1 MKEAKE
7 QKGVLLLGIK
17 PIGNPYGFV
26 RRVAKGVKD
35 VFIEPI
41 QVY

>member
-7 QKGVLLLGIK
+7 QKRVMLLGMNA
-17 PIGNPYGFV
+17 IGNPYGLV
-26 RRVAKGVKD
+26 RGVAEGVKD
-35 VFIEPI
+35 FVNEPI